1 MIAGA
6 SKAVAME
13 ATELHMQ
20 RVFLPTDHM
29 VESSS
34 WLCALL
40 DRFPEET
47 DLWVDEG
54 RVYAQR
60 LAPMPEP
67 SNTDYCLPQYGN
79 DGQMAVYVL
88 TGATGGLGSAVV
100 EWMLREQRL
109 LPQQLVLLRRA
120 GSTPLA
126 GVLSQCRVVE
136 VLSPDD
142 SDSLLSSALADVQG
156 VVGIFHLAGV
166 LDDGIVSSMTE
177 ERLRKVAAPKCG
189 IAIAI
194 LRTAMELQWP
204 VQWLVGFSSTSSLF
218 GYAGQTN
225 YCAANSMLDN
235 LATFGAAKVLPEG
248 DRPPC
253 RIITINWGPWGE
265 AGMAKVGTKAYDLA
279 VREGDT
285 PLSNAVALRCLSTAL
300 CTASQ
305 AQLATVQ
312 FCACDMEWEKSQW
325 SSLPILKRL
334 PIVQAPK
341 PAKVVHE
348 KEVKTVSPRSAQ
360 RQAIEEFIEQQA
372 NGAAFSRICKKTLPQ
387 IGFDSLEMVQFRNA
401 FNKRFSVN
409 VPLGLVADPSRKLG
423 ALAEEL
429 GKFAGN

>member
-1 MIAGA
+1 MVAGA

-13 ATELHMQ
+13 AAELHVQ
-20 RVFLPTDHM
+20 RVFLSAEQLA
-29 VESSS
+29 ESSS
-34 WLCALL
+34 WICALL

-54 RVYAQR
+54 RIYAQR
-60 LAPMPEP
+60 LEAMPEP
-67 SNTDYCLPQYGN
+67 IIAGSCLQQYGN
-79 DGQMAVYVL
+79 DGQQAVYVL
-88 TGATGGLGSAVV
+88 TGATGGLGAAVV
-100 EWMLREQRL
+100 EWMIREQGL

-120 GSTPLA
+120 ASSPLT

-136 VLSPDD
+136 VDSPDD
-142 SDSLLSSALADVQG
+142 SDCLLLSALSNIQN
-156 VVGIFHLAGV
+156 VVGLFHLAGV
-166 LDDGIVSSMTE
+166 LDDGIVSGMTE

-189 IAIAI
+189 IAMAL
-194 LRTAMELQWP
+194 LRTATELQWP

-225 YCAANSMLDN
+225 YCAANAMLDN

-265 AGMAKVGTKAYDLA
+265 AGMAKVGTKAYEAA

-285 PLSNAVALRCLSTAL
+285 PLSNAVALRCLAAAL
-300 CTASQ
+300 RTASQ
-305 AQLATVQ
+305 AQHATVQ

-325 SSLPILKRL
+325 SGLPILKRI
-334 PIVQAPK
+334 PGAQSAK
-341 PAKVVHE
+341 SAKVVDE
-348 KEVKTVSPRSAQ
+348 TPVKSISPRSAQ
-360 RQAIEEFIEQQA
+360 RKAIEEFIEQQA
-372 NGAAFSRICKKTLPQ
+372 NGTAFSKIHKKTLPQ

-401 FNKRFSVN
+401 FNKRFSVT

-423 ALAEEL
+423 NLAEEL
-429 GKFAGN
+429 GKFVKD